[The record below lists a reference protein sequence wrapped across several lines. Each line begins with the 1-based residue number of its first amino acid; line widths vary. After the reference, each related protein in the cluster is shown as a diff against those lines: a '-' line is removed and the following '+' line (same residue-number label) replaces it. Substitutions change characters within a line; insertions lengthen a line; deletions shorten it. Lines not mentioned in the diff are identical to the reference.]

1 MKFIQHFIIGMKG
14 FWKAL
19 KFIKTYRL
27 YWYLPIPASL
37 MLLIYYL
44 GSRFTSWNKGLALE
58 KGYEMCSNM
67 NDTIWFLLE
76 MLLSIMIG
84 LVLMKFAKYIVVVML
99 SPLLSIISQVVEK
112 KLTSN
117 VYPFSF
123 HQTLH
128 DIKRGVRIA
137 MRNIMWEYI
146 FFLLIIIVSAIGWED
161 VSQSP
166 VFYLTFVFG
175 FFYYGFSFIDY
186 VNERRRLDIDQ
197 SIHFIR
203 RHKGLTIAIGTI
215 FSLFILVPVDLGRMV
230 DFSGFADHPFHTI
243 GIVLLEFTLWMLASF
258 APIFA
263 IVAATIA
270 THDMVDLSRNEHAKR
285 KSISS
290 ENLYVEKN

>member
-1 MKFIQHFIIGMKG
+1 MGMKG

-19 KFIKTYRL
+19 KFIRIHRL

-44 GSRFTSWNKGLALE
+44 GSRFTSWNKGLSLE

-76 MLLSIMIG
+76 MLLSITIG
-84 LVLMKFAKYIVVVML
+84 LILMKFAKYIVVVIL
-99 SPLLSIISQVVEK
+99 SPLLSIISQIVER

-117 VYPFSF
+117 IYPFSLQ
-123 HQTLH
+123 QTLH

-137 MRNIMWEYI
+137 MRNVMWEYI
-146 FFLLIIIVSAIGWED
+146 FFLIIIIVSAIGWED

-166 VFYLTFVFG
+166 IFYLTFIFG

-203 RHKGLTIAIGTI
+203 KHKGLAMAIGSI
-215 FSLFILVPVDLGRMV
+215 YSLFILVPVDLGRMI
-230 DFSGFADHPFHTI
+230 DFSEFSTHPFSTV
-243 GIVLLEFTLWMLASF
+243 GVVLLEFTLWMLASF
-258 APIFA
+258 APILA
-263 IVAATIA
+263 IVAATIS
-270 THDMVDLSRNEHAKR
+270 THDMVDLNKNEFAK
-285 KSISS
+285 KKNIGT
-290 ENLYVEKN
+290 ENVYLEKK